1 MHTQFDFVIIGGGIV
16 GLTIAENLLNKNK
29 NSSIAI
35 FEKENTLAQHSSGR
49 NSGVLHAGFY
59 YTADSLKAKFTRD
72 GNFAMKKF
80 CIDNK
85 LKLNYSKKV
94 VVAKNKDE
102 DSTIYELYE
111 RGIKNNVDV
120 KIINKNELKKIDDN
134 VKTYDVSLYS
144 PNTATV
150 DPVEICNKLEFNLI
164 QSGVVFFKNTP
175 FISRKGSKSF
185 FSSENR
191 VFHYEKLINC
201 AGLYADKIA
210 RKFGYSKRMSIV
222 PFKGIYLKYTGKK
235 PPVKVN
241 VYPVPNL
248 KKSFLGV
255 HYTITVNNEVKIG
268 PTSIPAFWR
277 ENYTGFKNF
286 KLNELIKIL
295 LVEGEL
301 FLKNSFGFRS
311 LAFDEIKKY
320 NRKHFVNLAS
330 SMVYNF
336 DEKGFN
342 KWIRPGIRA
351 QLLNHDNN
359 ELVMDFVVQGDNE
372 TTHVLNAVSP
382 AWTCSFPFADY
393 IVNKYILN
401 EK

>member
-1 MHTQFDFVIIGGGIV
+1 MKKIYDFAIIGGGIV
-16 GLTIAENLLNKNK
+16 GLTIAENLIKKNK
-29 NSSIAI
+29 NARIAI
-35 FEKENTLAQHSSGR
+35 FEKENSLALHSSGR

-80 CIDNK
+80 CVDNK
-85 LKLNYSKKV
+85 LKLNYSQKV

-150 DPVEICNKLEFNLI
+150 DPVEICKKLEFNLS
-164 QSGVVFFKNTP
+164 QKGVSFFKNTP
-175 FISRKGSKSF
+175 FISINGSKSF
-185 FSSENR
+185 LSSENR
-191 VFHYEKLINC
+191 IFHYEKLINC

-210 RKFGYSKRMSIV
+210 KKFGYSKRMSIV

-248 KKSFLGV
+248 KNPFLGV
-255 HYTITVNNEVKIG
+255 HYTLTVNNEVKIG

-277 ENYTGFKNF
+277 ENYTGLKNF
-286 KLNELIKIL
+286 KLNELVNIL

-330 SMVYNF
+330 SMVYKF
-336 DEKGFN
+336 DAMGFN

-393 IVNKYILN
+393 IVDKYILN